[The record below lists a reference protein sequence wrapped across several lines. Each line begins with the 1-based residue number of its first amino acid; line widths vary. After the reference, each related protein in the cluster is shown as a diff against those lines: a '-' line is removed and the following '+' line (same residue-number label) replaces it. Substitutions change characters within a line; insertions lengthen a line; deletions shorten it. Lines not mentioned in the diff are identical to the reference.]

1 MQKTQYRVS
10 FQVNSKM
17 IHSLFVNFMIHHSSF
32 HLFISTV
39 ISVIGI
45 VLAAVYPDSQRCQA
59 YFIMLYLR
67 VGFFVVTVCF
77 DWIVDR
83 HHKQLRLN
91 GYHDFHRD
99 MQNHHRIPLKIVNL
113 WNSALLAVS
122 AGLAHYYGPEFFIK
136 CMEYFLSPVIYIV
149 GFNVAETCIFFFVH
163 GFYISK
169 VVQFNNLHLAPDAMR
184 GSISTSTGSVG
195 LVHSQSE
202 VNELLE
208 KQSDLIEYL
217 REHVNRLNQKLQ
229 QLSNQ
234 LRTVTLSTPHP
245 AI

>member
-1 MQKTQYRVS
+1 MNHYC
-10 FQVNSKM
+10 
-17 IHSLFVNFMIHHSSF
+17 SF
-32 HLFISTV
+32 HLLISTL
-39 ISVIGI
+39 ISIVGI
-45 VLAAVYPDSQRCQA
+45 ILAAVFPDSDRCKA
-59 YFIMLYLR
+59 YFIMIYLR
-67 VGFFVVTVCF
+67 VGFFAITVLF
-77 DWIVDR
+77 DWLVDS
-83 HHKQLRLN
+83 HHQQLRLN
-91 GYHDFHRD
+91 GYHDFHRE
-99 MQNHHRIPLKIVNL
+99 MKNHHRIPLKIVNL
-113 WNSALLAVS
+113 WNTALLAVS
-122 AGLAHYYGPEFFIK
+122 AALAHYYGPEFFIK
-136 CMEYFLSPVIYIV
+136 CMDYFLSPLIYIV
-149 GFNVAETCIFFFVH
+149 GFNIAETCIFFFVH

-169 VVQFNNLHLAPDAMR
+169 VTHFNNLHLAPDAMR
-184 GSISTSTGSVG
+184 GTISTSSGSLG

>member
-1 MQKTQYRVS
+1 
-10 FQVNSKM
+10 M
-17 IHSLFVNFMIHHSSF
+17 IHFSF
-32 HLFISTV
+32 HLLISTI
-39 ISVIGI
+39 ISIVGI
-45 VLAAVYPDSQRCQA
+45 VLAAVFPDSKRCEA

-67 VGFFVVTVCF
+67 VAFFVLTVCL

-83 HHKQLRLN
+83 HHQQLRVN
-91 GYHDFHRD
+91 GYHDFNREMKD
-99 MQNHHRIPLKIVNL
+99 HHKIPLKIVNL

-122 AGLAHYYGPEFFIK
+122 AGLAHYYGPDFFVK
-136 CMEYFLSPVIYIV
+136 CMEYFISPVIYIV
-149 GFNVAETCIFFFVH
+149 GFNVVETCIFFFVH
-163 GFYISK
+163 GSYISR
-169 VVQFNNLHLAPDAMR
+169 VMQFNNLNLLPDAMR
-184 GSISTSTGSVG
+184 GSISTTSGSVG

-208 KQSDLIEYL
+208 KQSDLIDYL